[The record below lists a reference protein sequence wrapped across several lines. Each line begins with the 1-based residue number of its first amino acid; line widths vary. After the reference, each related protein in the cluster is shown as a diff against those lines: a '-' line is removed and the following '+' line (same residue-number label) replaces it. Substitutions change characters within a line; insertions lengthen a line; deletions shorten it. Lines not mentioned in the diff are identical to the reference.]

1 MNALFV
7 WMFEHTICPG
17 RSQHNLN
24 TKYADAADSMFK
36 LMLTDPPL
44 HIYLLL
50 AACIRMSLEC
60 SACSLEMQPLENC
73 YQLCL
78 VEGQVW

>member
-1 MNALFV
+1 
-7 WMFEHTICPG
+7 MFEHTICPG

>member
-1 MNALFV
+1 MELNALFV
-7 WMFEHTICPG
+7 EIPENTLCPG

-44 HIYLLL
+44 HIYLLTSTL
-50 AACIRMSLEC
+50 TL
-60 SACSLEMQPLENC
+60 LQPLENC
-73 YQLCL
+73 FQRFR